1 MSRAGRDFVKQHPKM
16 APGSDV
22 VRDDSLMKHRSHL
35 ENLPVPGFQIAPMI
49 DVVFVIMLF
58 FMVMAGLQRKEG
70 ELGLRLPDGSL
81 FPASLKMPDEELLL
95 ELTSDGS
102 VMMNGERFDSPSSSK
117 LPELRRALRRVQTAV
132 SAQHSKVLATIDS
145 EPDAGFQR
153 VMDVL
158 DALHVAGIS
167 HVTFQVG
174 TAVP

>member
-35 ENLPVPGFQIAPMI
+35 ENLPVPGFQIAPM
-49 DVVFVIMLF
+49 MF

>member
-1 MSRAGRDFVKQHPKM
+1 ML
-16 APGSDV
+16 PGSGV
-22 VRDDSLMKHRSHL
+22 VTDDPLMKHRLHVES
-35 ENLPVPGFQIAPMI
+35 LPMPGFQIAPMI

-81 FPASLKMPDEELLL
+81 FPANLKMPDEELLL
-95 ELTSDGS
+95 ELASDGS
-102 VMMNGERFDSPSSSK
+102 VMLNGESFDAPASSK
-117 LPELRRALRRVQTAV
+117 LPELRRALRRIQSAIT
-132 SAQHSKVLATIDS
+132 AQHSKVLATIDS

-174 TAVP
+174 TASP